1 MGAKLLIGL
10 IILISI
16 INVKPMFGIDYYLY
30 VDDSDDW
37 ADYNQSPSTDLHHS
51 ILLDESNLVS
61 VESFL
66 RELGYG
72 YASLLMLDLVTKIR
86 KIKHQDQNNVADV
99 ETALL
104 DFGMPYKQALLIG
117 FRNKQR
123 LFNQYIID

>member
-1 MGAKLLIGL
+1 MFFREIG
-10 IILISI
+10 
-16 INVKPMFGIDYYLY
+16 YRY
-30 VDDSDDW
+30 V
-37 ADYNQSPSTDLHHS
+37 
-51 ILLDESNLVS
+51 
-61 VESFL
+61 SF
-66 RELGYG
+66 
-72 YASLLMLDLVTKIR
+72 LMLDLVKKKK

>member
-1 MGAKLLIGL
+1 
-10 IILISI
+10 
-16 INVKPMFGIDYYLY
+16 MFGIDYYLY

>member
-51 ILLDESNLVS
+51 ILLDERNLVS